1 MIKEINASAEKPH
14 VALLPDNVYTD
25 TIINGYPCIIFLHGS
40 GERGTGSETDLLKT
54 IKEGPAAYLKDNR
67 FIVLCPQ
74 VGGWSWRSTKT
85 VNGVKVVTNQA
96 NEFTKWALQNYPID
110 PARVYITGLSMGGE
124 GAYFAMADDPDL
136 YAAGAPVCGRASR
149 SEGDR
154 IAGAGVHVWA
164 FHGED
169 DTSIPFEQHWNA
181 IVGMRARNK
190 AMIDF
195 TVYERMGH
203 GIWDKVYANQAL
215 YTWFLK
221 WRKVAP

>member
-1 MIKEINASAEKPH
+1 MIKQINASAEKPH

-74 VGGWSWRSTKT
+74 VGGWSWRTTKT
-85 VNGVKVVTNQA
+85 VNGVKVVTNEA
-96 NEFTKWALQNYPID
+96 NEFTKWALKNYPID

-124 GAYFAMADDPDL
+124 GTWFAMADAPEL

-154 IAGAGVHVWA
+154 VAGGGVRVWA

-181 IVGMRARNK
+181 LAGARARNRSL
-190 AMIDF
+190 IDF

-203 GIWDKVYANQAL
+203 NVWDKVYANPAL

-221 WRKVAP
+221 YSRP

>member
-1 MIKEINASAEKPH
+1 MIQKINESAEKPH
-14 VALLPDNVYTD
+14 VAGIPEGMETSKSL
-25 TIINGYPCIIFLHGS
+25 YPAIIFLHGS
-40 GERGTGSETDLLKT
+40 GGRGTGSATDLLKT
-54 IKEGPAAYLKDNR
+54 IKEGPFATLMRDNR

-74 VGGWSWRSTKT
+74 VGGWSWRTTKT
-85 VNGVKVVTNQA
+85 VNGVKVVTNEA
-96 NEFTKWALQNYPID
+96 NEFTKWALKNYPID
-110 PARVYITGLSMGGE
+110 LARVYITGLSMGGE
-124 GAYFAMADDPDL
+124 GTWFAMADAPEL

-154 IAGAGVHVWA
+154 VAGGGVRVWA

-181 IVGMRARNK
+181 LAGARARNRSI
-190 AMIDF
+190 IDF

-203 GIWDKVYANQAL
+203 NVWDKVYANPAL

-221 WRKVAP
+221 YTR